1 MGINYDASLAF
12 SLTSQF
18 LIWMCLRNTL
28 QHEFFMVVIYN
39 LTSDQNSDEIPKKR
53 LYSNNDKANNYLLK
67 QSHRYKKKG

>member
-1 MGINYDASLAF
+1 
-12 SLTSQF
+12 
-18 LIWMCLRNTL
+18 
-28 QHEFFMVVIYN
+28 MVVIYN